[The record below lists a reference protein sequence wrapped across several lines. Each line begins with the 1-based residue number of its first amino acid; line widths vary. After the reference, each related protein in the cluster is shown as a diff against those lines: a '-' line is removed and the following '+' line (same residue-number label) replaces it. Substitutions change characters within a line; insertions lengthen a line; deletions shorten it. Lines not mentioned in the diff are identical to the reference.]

1 MTIVHRRVFYGKVG
15 TADQI
20 VKLLKE
26 FEKMAKPTGF
36 APKATRI
43 MTDHLSG
50 RTDRVA
56 WAWEIDSLDAV
67 MAAQQKAMGD
77 PKQGPKFEAWFKK
90 LSLLIDHAE
99 VENWTLQ

>member
-26 FEKMAKPTGF
+26 FEKMAKPVGF
-36 APKATRI
+36 APKTTRI
-43 MTDHLSG
+43 LTDCFSG

-56 WAWEIDSLDAV
+56 WAWELDSLET
-67 MAAQQKAMGD
+67 MMKAQEKAMAD
-77 PKQGPKFEAWFKK
+77 PKLAPQFGAWFKK
-90 LSLLIDHAE
+90 LGALIDYAE
-99 VENWTLQ
+99 VENWTLR